1 MVPSLNLV
9 IRSLQN
15 TLLWI
20 GTALGTKFPNK
31 IGTGVMYSP
40 QDSFN
45 KQKKECQVPK
55 GTHKSAFFRRPFN
68 GGAVFWAGLF
78 GMEWGERL
86 LTERGLTHFGVGLEF

>member
-1 MVPSLNLV
+1 MVPSLNLA

-20 GTALGTKFPNK
+20 GTALGTEFPNK

-55 GTHKSAFFRRPFN
+55 GITNPRSLGGRSAMVLCSGR
-68 GGAVFWAGLF
+68 GYL
-78 GMEWGERL
+78 EWKGRAIPN
-86 LTERGLTHFGVGLEF
+86 